1 MNNLKPATVS
11 LKPDATPSKKTRSAT
26 ALQELVASV
35 FLSSG
40 DPVIE
45 HVMSKSRPVAVY
57 GKLDQ
62 VK

>member
-1 MNNLKPATVS
+1 MTKPTFTPAETKPAS
-11 LKPDATPSKKTRSAT
+11 EKTRSKIS
-26 ALQELVASV
+26 LQTIVASV
-35 FLSSG
+35 FLDSS

-45 HVMSKSRPVAVY
+45 HVMSKSRPAAVY

>member
-1 MNNLKPATVS
+1 MSNPISTNVPRA
-11 LKPDATPSKKTRSAT
+11 APSEKTRSQT
-26 ALQELVASV
+26 TLQQLVASV
-35 FLSSG
+35 FLNSG

-57 GKLDQ
+57 NKLDQ